1 VFRGCFALYVRWT
14 LDFVGDDQAPY
25 SVCDLCPHAQHRP
38 LPWGLENTF
47 MSHAQHTGSSISA
60 LADTL
65 WGIPSWAQLVSA
77 AGDARAAGT
86 AMAHVDEN
94 RSALVCGSAQLPQL
108 LRLLHRHMAAC
119 HLYNLGNMVI
129 NKAARPAA
137 QTREGGTIT
146 SGRHTFAL
154 EMAAPGTLLQDPD
167 APRLSLKVD
176 NVAAPPAPADATLG
190 AVDPANLEFLK
201 QVLQE
206 KVMAAPYAPC
216 RMRSLVQLLSFP
228 PPILNSMCAVMR
240 QLPTAYPTFAQVSM
254 VPAYVVEG
262 RWVMVEW
269 RCWPCAA
276 VRQCSCWWCMQHTRW
291 PVVLV
296 VLVVWGCARRPR
308 PS

>member
-1 VFRGCFALYVRWT
+1 MSDISVLGYSMEAMALVFRGCFALYIRWT

-47 MSHAQHTGSSISA
+47 MSHAQHTGGSISA

-65 WGIPSWAQLVSA
+65 WCIPTWAQLVTAAGNASA
-77 AGDARAAGT
+77 AGT
-86 AMAHVDEN
+86 PLAHMDEK
-94 RSALVCGSAQLPQL
+94 RSALVCGTAQLPQL
-108 LRLLHRHMAAC
+108 LRLLHRHMAVW
-119 HLYNLGNMVI
+119 HLYYLGNMVM

-137 QTREGGTIT
+137 QTKEGGIIT

-154 EMAAPGTLLQDPD
+154 EMAAPGSLLEDPD
-167 APRLSLKVD
+167 APRLSLVVD
-176 NVAAPPAPADATLG
+176 NVAAPPAPADGT
-190 AVDPANLEFLK
+190 VDPANLEFLK
-201 QVLQE
+201 QVFQE

-262 RWVMVEW
+262 R
-269 RCWPCAA
+269 
-276 VRQCSCWWCMQHTRW
+276 
-291 PVVLV
+291 
-296 VLVVWGCARRPR
+296 
-308 PS
+308 